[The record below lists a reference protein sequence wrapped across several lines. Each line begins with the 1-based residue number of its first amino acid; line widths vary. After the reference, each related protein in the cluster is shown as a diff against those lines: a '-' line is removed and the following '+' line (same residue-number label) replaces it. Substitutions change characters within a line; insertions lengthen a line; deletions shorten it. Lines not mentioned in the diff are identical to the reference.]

1 MKFWISSFLFRSIK
15 FTDTE
20 NELNKDSTEQ
30 PSNDESSESTTIDSV
45 EVTTAVEGKEYDNQ
59 IDK

>member
-1 MKFWISSFLFRSIK
+1 MEFWISSFLFRSIK

-30 PSNDESSESTTIDSV
+30 PSNDESSESTTIDFV
-45 EVTTAVEGKEYDNQ
+45 EVTTAVEGKEYD
-59 IDK
+59 K

>member
-45 EVTTAVEGKEYDNQ
+45 EVTTAAEGKDYANQ
-59 IDK
+59 INK